1 MRLFNPEPDF
11 LTSKSFAF
19 QGAGCCC
26 YAFIQS
32 NQCVKASCYMRYNV
46 ALRIYHLFSN
56 GYIRLLQNIR
66 SRAYMRVCTS
76 AHAYTRAPTRVH
88 SCYIA
93 TFRFKYINNKE
104 KRVAGSCSRDVVCC
118 SFADMNKIL
127 PVYSAEKIGREMNGA
142 GGRNGRTAG
151 REMIERRFGGI
162 FKKWRISAVFCV
174 LLETMFNAQ
183 MFNVIQKAKSSADFK
198 QVRTFFLRMFRSDAY
213 AVRSPGEPPKTMP
226 FNIDVSGSDFFPIFQ
241 PYFCFW
247 RPGGGLI
254 SNWYLG
260 IEGICFFWIGKQ

>member
-19 QGAGCCC
+19 QGVGCCC

-88 SCYIA
+88 SCYTA

-118 SFADMNKIL
+118 SSAVMNKIL
-127 PVYSAEKIGREMNGA
+127 PVYSAEKIRREMNGV

-151 REMIERRFGGI
+151 REMIERRFGGV
-162 FKKWRISAVFCV
+162 FKKWRISAVFEHIKKKT
-174 LLETMFNAQ
+174 LDAGALD
-183 MFNVIQKAKSSADFK
+183 VIKKALFSADFK
-198 QVRTFFLRMFRSDAY
+198 RAGTFFSRMFRSDAY
-213 AVRSPGEPPKTMP
+213 AVWSPGEPPKTMP
-226 FNIDVSGSDFFPIFQ
+226 FNIELSGSDFFSIFQ
-241 PYFCFW
+241 PYFRFW

-254 SNWYLG
+254 SNRCLG
-260 IEGICFFWIGKQ
+260 IEGICFFG